1 METLKKNVITVE
13 NIREEIERA
22 KLEVPREDEDFDCVK
37 MSIRWDINENLMKI

>member
-22 KLEVPREDEDFDCVK
+22 KLEVPREDEDFDEDMIDYMQNGLLKV
-37 MSIRWDINENLMKI
+37 